1 MKTDERIITG
11 RRRRLFVFRALAI
24 MIPLL
29 VVSGCFQVMHVLD
42 WKDDGAMAV
51 QWTFRFSRALEE
63 AQQGQGAEKGK
74 GLTEMMEKQKKD
86 LPDSLKDLVKDLKFE
101 AIENDYDQGMT
112 VSFMVPDYRNFPFE
126 KMKGDDFP
134 LVPRYVPAKKQ
145 VVFHFE
151 PVKKLNPVD
160 AKDEKKEDTGDAA
173 GQGGASGKGGE
184 GEASGK
190 SGEAGD
196 QMNEMGK
203 QISRLFLS
211 SVRYQIFL
219 GRKFNVDRVVIKKGK
234 EEKKIPVQ
242 RIGDISLIDL
252 PLFAM
257 FGDNQEPFDMIIHLR

>member
-1 MKTDERIITG
+1 MKTEHRANAG
-11 RRRRLFVFRALAI
+11 RGRRLFIFRVMAL
-24 MIPLL
+24 MIPLF

-42 WKDDGAMAV
+42 WKDDGAMDV

-74 GLTEMMEKQKKD
+74 GLSEMMETQKKE
-86 LPDSLKDLVKDLKFE
+86 LPDSLKGLVKNLKFE
-101 AIENDYDQGMT
+101 AIENDYDSGMV
-112 VSFMVPDYRNFPFE
+112 VSFLVPDYRNFPFD
-126 KMKGDDFP
+126 KMKNDDFP
-134 LVPRYVPAKKQ
+134 LVPRYLPAKKQ

-151 PVKKLNPVD
+151 PVKKLNPENPD
-160 AKDEKKEDTGDAA
+160 AVKKEGTGDAPA
-173 GQGGASGKGGE
+173 EGGSSGTGGE
-184 GEASGK
+184 G
-190 SGEAGD
+190 GD

-219 GRKFNVDRVVIKKGK
+219 GRKFNVDRVVIKKAK
-234 EEKKIPVQ
+234 EEKKISVQ

-257 FGDNQEPFDMIIHLR
+257 FGDNQEPFDMVIHLK

>member
-1 MKTDERIITG
+1 MKTDDRAIAG
-11 RRRRLFVFRALAI
+11 RGRRLFFRAMAV
-24 MIPLL
+24 MIPLF
-29 VVSGCFQVMHVLD
+29 VASGCFQVMHVLD

-51 QWTFRFSRALEE
+51 EWTFRFSRALEE
-63 AQQGQGAEKGK
+63 AQKGQGDEKGK
-74 GLTEMMEKQKKD
+74 GLSEMMEAQKRE
-86 LPDSLKDLVKDLKFE
+86 LPDSLKGLVKDLKFE
-101 AIENDYDQGMT
+101 AIENDYDSGMT
-112 VSFMVPDYRNFPFE
+112 VSFLVPDYRNFPFD

-151 PVKKLNPVD
+151 PMKKLSPGN
-160 AKDEKKEDTGDAA
+160 EKKEGESGVTGEEGASVKGGEGDAA
-173 GQGGASGKGGE
+173 GTGGE
-184 GEASGK
+184 G
-190 SGEAGD
+190 GD

-219 GRKFNVDRVVIKKGK
+219 GRKFNVDRVVIRKGK
-234 EEKKIPVQ
+234 EEKKVSVQ

-257 FGDNQEPFDMIIHLR
+257 FGEDEEPFDMVIHLR